1 MSDKNLT
8 FKEWQKFSAGKGYK
22 DAAFLKALTAVD
34 KGAQGPAAAQLQGLE
49 ELRSQSRALL
59 KVHKADKA
67 LDTWLAD
74 LEVGAKKRVAALEK
88 AAASAAAPAEADE
101 DEAGG
106 ALVDPKRLL
115 QQLTRCRKDPDR
127 TVQFAYVDGKDKA
140 PGVLTLSPK
149 TAGRKLF
156 SLLTEHT
163 GSKQGAFGSAWVDGD
178 DLVLQLDK
186 PLGGLVKKLR
196 APVKASGFKVRQIVL
211 MNEDGTVFEK
221 DAEEPASGAPA
232 EATASAPATS
242 SSIPP
247 APPLPPAGKKAAVPG
262 AAKPAAPTESAL
274 VTRLKALLPRLTAA
288 PAGSADGKAARLLAS
303 EAGVFLRKGDLAKAE
318 ELVAKAEAL
327 MAKLDGTATQAS
339 PKASSN
345 VSPKVLYTQTR
356 LAWDGMRKHVQA
368 ELRKVEAAVLSE
380 SANEPDFEV
389 ISGNVKMLYTVLE
402 RLDDRLIDVLDD
414 ALNAQEGAQ
423 RQGHQRDAIGL
434 VDEYLAYV
442 NSGDPFLEAVDDNGF
457 VEVQLLSELRARLSE
472 MRAQLTAAIAA

>member
-8 FKEWQKFSAGKGYK
+8 LKEWQKFSAGKGYK
-22 DAAFLKALTAVD
+22 DAAFIKALTVVD
-34 KGAQGPAAAQLQGLE
+34 KGAQGPAAVQLQGLE
-49 ELRSQSRALL
+49 ELRSQARALL
-59 KVHKADKA
+59 KVHRADKA

-88 AAASAAAPAEADE
+88 AAASAAPPEAEE
-101 DEAGG
+101 DEAGA
-106 ALVDPKRLL
+106 ALVDSKRLL
-115 QQLTRCRKDPDR
+115 QQLTMCRKDPDR
-127 TVQFAYVDGKDKA
+127 SVQFAYVDGKDKA
-140 PGVLTLSPK
+140 PGELTLSPK

-156 SLLTEHT
+156 ALLSEHT

-221 DAEEPASGAPA
+221 DAEAQDALAPA
-232 EATASAPATS
+232 QAPAPT
-242 SSIPP
+242 
-247 APPLPPAGKKAAVPG
+247 AARTV
-262 AAKPAAPTESAL
+262 APTESAL
-274 VTRLKALLPRLTAA
+274 VARLKALLPRLTAVA
-288 PAGSADGKAARLLAS
+288 AGSADGKAARLLAS

-327 MAKLDGTATQAS
+327 MAKLDGTETQAS
-339 PKASSN
+339 PKTPSH

-380 SANEPDFEV
+380 SANEPDFDV
-389 ISGNVKMLYTVLE
+389 ISGNVKVLYTVLE
-402 RLDDRLIDVLDD
+402 RLDDRLIDVLDE
-414 ALNAQEGAQ
+414 ALNAEEGAQ
-423 RQGHQRDAIGL
+423 RQGHQRDALGL

-457 VEVQLLSELRARLSE
+457 VEVQLLSELRKRLSD
-472 MRAQLTAAIAA
+472 MRAQLSAAIAA